1 MDATG
6 PVVHDGVMEEQQG
19 GTEEKAVPAEG
30 GRPLHRSPPHGV
42 MTGVCAGLGAYT
54 RVDPVV
60 WRSAFV
66 MTALA
71 GGVGVLLYFA
81 AWALMRDEEQGPAL
95 AEQLLNRR
103 LHPEA
108 VLSLLAAGL
117 TTCAA
122 LSIIGGP
129 GWGTLVL
136 SVPLL
141 LGLLTAR
148 ARGVDLAQTARDL
161 PAWLRSDA
169 PAPSAPAPQSEPA
182 YYDPAVPW
190 SVAGGGPV
198 DMRLVSES
206 TVDEE
211 NQEGASEF
219 SPTPRDQAP
228 KRQRRGPSLAMVAL
242 GLICAVA
249 VGIAAAADSPSAALL
264 VGEGT
269 GTVFLGSAIVIIGTA
284 YLLGSLF
291 GDPRGLA
298 ILGIVAVL
306 VTTASVMTDLTEAE
320 VGGPNWRPS
329 TVSEAETPHEITG
342 GSAVLDL
349 SAVPYDELD
358 PGQQLT
364 VDAAVGFGTL
374 DVLVPDTVATEVHGQ
389 VLIGGVNILDSSSRA
404 GFRVDL
410 TETLEPAADTRAADA
425 EDADDTTPA
434 TLVLNLRS
442 HAGNVTVSHA

>member
-1 MDATG
+1 
-6 PVVHDGVMEEQQG
+6 MEEQQG
-19 GTEEKAVPAEG
+19 GTEEKAVPTEE
-30 GRPLHRSPPHGV
+30 GRPLHRAPSQGV
-42 MTGVCAGLGAYT
+42 LTGVCAGLGAYT

-108 VLSLLAAGL
+108 VLSLLAAGIAA
-117 TTCAA
+117 CAA
-122 LSIIGGP
+122 LSIFGGP

-161 PAWLRSDA
+161 PTLLRSDA
-169 PAPSAPAPQSEPA
+169 PAPPEPAPPSEPA

-198 DMRLVSES
+198 DMRLVAESTGEEESRQDSSES
-206 TVDEE
+206 
-211 NQEGASEF
+211 
-219 SPTPRDQAP
+219 SPAARDQAP
-228 KRQRRGPSLAMVAL
+228 APRHRGPSLAMVAV

-249 VGIAAAADSPSAALL
+249 VGIAAAADAPSAALL
-264 VGEGT
+264 VGEGA

-284 YLLGSLF
+284 FLLGSWF

-298 ILGIVAVL
+298 ILGILAVL
-306 VTTASVMTDLTEAE
+306 VTTTSVMTDLTETE
-320 VGGPNWRPS
+320 VGGPNWRPAS
-329 TVSEAETPHEITG
+329 VSEAETPHELTG
-342 GSAVLDL
+342 GSALLDL

-364 VDAAVGFGTL
+364 VDATVGFGTL
-374 DVLVPDTVATEVHGQ
+374 DVLIPDTVATEVRGQ
-389 VLIGGVNILDSSSRA
+389 VFLGGVNILDSSSRA

-410 TETLEPAADTRAADA
+410 TETLEPNADTMADA
-425 EDADDTTPA
+425 EDVEETTPA

-442 HAGNVTVSHA
+442 HAGNVTVNHV